1 MYLLIFLRQ
10 SDREEKAVETMGDK
24 EKKRGG
30 KERDRE
36 RVFHL
41 LVYYSSAPQRP
52 RPGIKNSSH
61 FSHIS
66 GRNLRNCF
74 IICYP

>member
-10 SDREEKAVETMGDK
+10 SDREEKAVETMGDR

-36 RVFHL
+36 SLPPAGL
-41 LVYYSSAPQRP
+41 LFQCPPKA
-52 RPGIKNSSH
+52 KT
-61 FSHIS
+61 
-66 GRNLRNCF
+66 RNQELLPF
-74 IICYP
+74 LPY